1 MGNDKKYAFIYF
13 LVTFTGEFRDVFVCM
28 VTRTHQHSV
37 ISLFL
42 GLTGLQ
48 ITCFDIPT
56 PIVFE
61 IFILF
66 DTDYLKIR
74 KIQFQ

>member
-1 MGNDKKYAFIYF
+1 MIESMHFC
-13 LVTFTGEFRDVFVCM
+13 LVAFTGEFGDVFVCM
-28 VTRTHQHSV
+28 VTRTHQYSV

-42 GLTGLQ
+42 GVTGLQ

-66 DTDYLKIR
+66 DTDYLKIE
-74 KIQFQ
+74 KFNFND

>member
-1 MGNDKKYAFIYF
+1 MIRSMHLFIF

-42 GLTGLQ
+42 GLSGLQ